1 MMPLQ
6 PTPPAPW
13 LRGLTERR
21 CSRRGLLR
29 AALGAAALAPLTAC
43 SVPGA
48 RKPVPGTAAEI
59 AAAVGDFWTGRKKK
73 GRLSF
78 ANYTQYIDTDPGDQG
93 RHPTLEA
100 FTRET
105 GIKVSYDEV
114 IDDSASWF
122 GKIQPEFASGQGI
135 GYDLMV
141 LGGDSYLTK
150 YIELGYL
157 APLDHS
163 RLSNFAEYG
172 GATFKN
178 SSFDRGNVYTVPWQS
193 GMTGIGYDP
202 AKVGRKITSWQD
214 LLDPKL
220 RGKVGMWND
229 AVQMGNIALL
239 AVGVDPE
246 TSTHADWRK
255 AAAWLREQRD
265 AGLVRSYSTATYQ
278 SSLQRGD
285 LYASLVYSGDVFQAN
300 RSGSRLEFVIPDEGG
315 LLWTDNLCIPSTAAH
330 PVDALTYMDYVYRP
344 EVAAKISET
353 VQFVCP
359 VPAAQPV
366 IQRDAAAATG
376 KLRSLLGSLSTSP
389 LVFPTKADEAK
400 LRHLRVL
407 DETEERQWNAL
418 FEPIYQS

>member
-1 MMPLQ
+1 MPQQ
-6 PTPPAPW
+6 PTPPAPR

-21 CSRRGLLR
+21 LSRRGLMR
-29 AALGAAALAPLTAC
+29 AALGAAALAPLAAC

-48 RKPVPGTAAEI
+48 RKPVPTTKAEI
-59 AAAVGDFWTGRKKK
+59 AAAVHDFWTGRGKT

-78 ANYTQYIDTDPGDQG
+78 ANYTQYIDTAAGDPS
-93 RHPTLEA
+93 RHPTLDA
-100 FTRET
+100 FTRES
-105 GIKVSYDEV
+105 GIKISYDEL
-114 IDDSASWF
+114 IDDDASWF
-122 GKIQPEFASGQGI
+122 GKTQPEFASGEGI

-141 LGGDSYLTK
+141 VGGDSYLTK

-157 APLDHS
+157 APLDHD
-163 RLSNFAEYG
+163 RLPHFAANA
-172 GATFKN
+172 GAAFKD

-202 AKVGRKITSWQD
+202 AKVGREITSWED

-220 RGKVGMWND
+220 HGKVGMWND
-229 AVQMGNIALL
+229 AVQMGNVALL

-246 TSTHADWRK
+246 TSTQADWRR
-255 AAAWLREQRD
+255 AAAWLRKQRD
-265 AGLVRSYSTATYQ
+265 GGTVRSYNTATYQ

-285 LYASLVYSGDVFQAN
+285 LYASLVYSGDIFQAN
-300 RSGSRLEFVIPDEGG
+300 RSGSKLEFVIPDEGG
-315 LLWTDNLCIPSTAAH
+315 LLWTDNLCIPSTAAN

-359 VPAAQPV
+359 VPAAQQV
-366 IQRDAAAATG
+366 VAREAATAKG
-376 KLRSLLGSLSTSP
+376 DSRELLDSLSTSP
-389 LVFPTKADEAK
+389 LVFPTKADESK

-407 DETEERQWNAL
+407 DEDEEKQWNAL
-418 FEPIYQS
+418 FEPIYQA